1 MIFIVMVI
9 LIVLYV
15 TYDVNYWIRTYFTVI
30 SGRLQRRYSLD
41 ETTTIYGLCTFQD
54 CDVFFH
60 HIREARILRELDIAR
75 YHFYDRTGIYPRNLK
90 LKIKSLQGC
99 TLTMTMDPVPLFSLY
114 KITTKLAYW
123 DEKSLYLEHEVIT
136 LHDRKVRGFLV
147 SRQHAIG
154 ENGDST
160 AVLLRG
166 LPGSERKQERPEYLN
181 SWLRSMEITSEKLRN
196 KKETL

>member
-1 MIFIVMVI
+1 MILVILVI
-9 LIVLYV
+9 LIVLYIV
-15 TYDVNYWIRTYFTVI
+15 YDVNYWIRTYFTVI
-30 SGRLQRRYSLD
+30 SGRFQRQYSLD

-54 CDVFFH
+54 CDVFFR
-60 HIREARILRELDIAR
+60 HIREARIVRELDFAR

-99 TLTMTMDPVPLFSLY
+99 TLTLTMDPVPLFAPY

-123 DEKSLYLEHEVIT
+123 DEKSLFLEHEVIT
-136 LHDRKVRGFLV
+136 LRDGKVRAFLV

-160 AVLLRG
+160 EVLLRG
-166 LPGSERKQERPEYLN
+166 LPGSDRKQERPEYLDRWLK
-181 SWLRSMEITSEKLRN
+181 SMDVTSRKLRSK
-196 KKETL
+196 